1 MRKIKITIT
10 IDNGECDLT
19 DEIPNSQTVDD
30 YVSKLI
36 KQYKD
41 SDNLLG
47 FIREN
52 EKGKTT
58 ALLIDKTKI
67 NTIEITEVE

>member
-1 MRKIKITIT
+1 MRKIKIT

>member
-1 MRKIKITIT
+1 MKQIKITIT
-10 IDNGECDLT
+10 IDNGEYVLT
-19 DEIPNSQTVDD
+19 DEVPNSQKVDD

-36 KQYKD
+36 KKYKD

-67 NTIEITEVE
+67 TAIEIAEVE

>member
-1 MRKIKITIT
+1 MKQIKITIT
-10 IDNGECDLT
+10 IDNGEYVLT
-19 DEIPNSQTVDD
+19 DEVPNSQKVDD

-36 KQYKD
+36 KKYKD

-67 NTIEITEVE
+67 NAIEIAEVE

>member
-1 MRKIKITIT
+1 MKKIKMTIT
-10 IDNGECDLT
+10 IDNARYELT
-19 DEIPNSQTVDD
+19 DEIPNSQKADN
-30 YVSKLI
+30 YVSTLI
-36 KQYKD
+36 KKYKE

-67 NTIEITEVE
+67 TAIEITEVE

>member
-1 MRKIKITIT
+1 MKQIKITIT
-10 IDNGECDLT
+10 IDNGKYELT
-19 DEIPNSQTVDD
+19 DEISNSQTVDD

-36 KQYKD
+36 KKYKD

-67 NTIEITEVE
+67 NTIELTEVE

>member
-30 YVSKLI
+30 YVSTLI
-36 KQYKD
+36 KKYID
-41 SDNLLG
+41 SDEFLC
-47 FIREN
+47 FITEN
-52 EKGKTT
+52 DKGYK
-58 ALLIDKTKI
+58 AMLINKTKI
-67 NTIEITEVE
+67 NTIEITEIE

>member
-1 MRKIKITIT
+1 MKQIKITIT
-10 IDNGECDLT
+10 IDNGEYVLT
-19 DEIPNSQTVDD
+19 DEVPNSQKVDD

-36 KQYKD
+36 KKYKD

-67 NTIEITEVE
+67 NAIEITEVE

>member
-10 IDNGECDLT
+10 TDNARYELN
-19 DEIPNSQTVDD
+19 DEVPNSQTVDD

-67 NTIEITEVE
+67 NAIEITEVE